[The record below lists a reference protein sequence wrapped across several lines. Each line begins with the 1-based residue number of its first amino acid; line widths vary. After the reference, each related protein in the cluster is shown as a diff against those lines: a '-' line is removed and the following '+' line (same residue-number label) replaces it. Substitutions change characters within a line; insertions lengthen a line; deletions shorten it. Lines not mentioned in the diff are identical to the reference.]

1 MEHLVKKTT
10 PKPTTKDKKIDRL
23 LEQAASKIDLQT
35 RAGREAGARI
45 ITRANAIKRGQPT
58 PKYARSK

>member
-10 PKPTTKDKKIDRL
+10 PKPTAKDKKIDRL

-35 RAGREAGARI
+35 RAGREAGARL
-45 ITRANAIKRGQPT
+45 ITQANRVLRG
-58 PKYARSK
+58 K